1 MYKNRNNENER
12 KELYGM
18 VWYGEKICPRAQQFR
33 CQKLTFLICTRGRS
47 HRGSGWAR
55 QMTGQDGPENYIQ
68 WRRTTL
74 PTEGID
80 ELDREA
86 TFNCG

>member
-1 MYKNRNNENER
+1 MAWC
-12 KELYGM
+12 GM
-18 VWYGEKICPRAQQFR
+18 VKKICPRAQQFR
-33 CQKLTFLICTRGRS
+33 CQKLTFLICTRGRRRRS

-55 QMTGQDGPENYIQ
+55 QMTGQDGPANYIQ

-80 ELDREA
+80 GLDRGA